1 MWVWN
6 LCVSQFLEIIK
17 GIKTTCLLSDL
28 KPKVETVKFR
38 NKSRSCGFLCTFFQK
53 YWNGDPLLWPAFVW
67 GRLCSWAAWDSWIMA
82 GAAGLFSFLRHL
94 GWQPLCSVR
103 SSSMERPLPFLSSLA
118 CVTQSLCHLPVR
130 CVLGGAF
137 LQLPVWHSVL
147 LPGMSSSAEDAS
159 TVR

>member
-1 MWVWN
+1 
-6 LCVSQFLEIIK
+6 
-17 GIKTTCLLSDL
+17 
-28 KPKVETVKFR
+28 
-38 NKSRSCGFLCTFFQK
+38 
-53 YWNGDPLLWPAFVW
+53 
-67 GRLCSWAAWDSWIMA
+67 
-82 GAAGLFSFLRHL
+82 
-94 GWQPLCSVR
+94 
-103 SSSMERPLPFLSSLA
+103 MERPLPFLSSLA